1 MKLRHM
7 VYKNVS
13 VKCKDRFYEFRDGIL
28 EIEEEA
34 IGKELL
40 KNPNIEEIKEEVP
53 VEEKTAGA
61 TSEDTQEVEKT
72 DKKKG
77 KQK

>member
-1 MKLRHM
+1 M

-13 VKCKDRFYEFRDGIL
+13 VKCKDHFYEFRDEIL

-34 IGKELL
+34 VIKELL
-40 KNPNIEEIKEEVP
+40 KNPNIEEVKEEVP
-53 VEEKTAGA
+53 AEEESAGD
-61 TSEDTQEVEKT
+61 TSEDAQEVEKT